1 MYLGLEDGLT
11 ILLFF
16 IGIIIVI
23 GAQIRIS
30 SSYKKFDK
38 ISNKKNLTG
47 QEVARMI
54 LDANGLNN
62 IYVVETEG
70 ELTDHYDPNR
80 KVIKLSRGIFNKESI
95 AAISVAAHEVGH
107 AIQDKDG
114 YIYMRI
120 RAFLVPVVNFVTYIG
135 YIVAFISLFAGITGY
150 LKVSIFIILAAILF
164 QLITLPVEFDASK
177 RAKEELLKLNLIDSN
192 EADNVKDMLGAAAMT
207 YVASLISSL
216 INLLRLIIMLRGR
229 DD

>member
-1 MYLGLEDGLT
+1 
-11 ILLFF
+11 
-16 IGIIIVI
+16 
-23 GAQIRIS
+23 
-30 SSYKKFDK
+30 
-38 ISNKKNLTG
+38 
-47 QEVARMI
+47 MI